1 MGMSETI
8 VRRMLDPDTA
18 TKTRRTGKA
27 LSLAGKRLLIAVKT
41 SKTPPDRAGCNLFA
55 RSA

>member
-27 LSLAGKRLLIAVKT
+27 LSLAGKRLLIAVE
-41 SKTPPDRAGCNLFA
+41 DIEDAA
-55 RSA
+55 